1 MVLFDDRTAANHP
14 ALLDAARRGV
24 RGLRRKDAARALC
37 AAGQALAGG
46 ALAGATD
53 AGARVHRRAGG
64 TAQDARAAAL
74 ALALRPRRARLRRDD
89 QRVEGPARG
98 ARAAFHARTPRSDGR
113 ANL

>member
-1 MVLFDDRTAANHP
+1 MVDLARSAPAPHLCSNAARHGPFDGRTAANHP

-64 TAQDARAAAL
+64 TTQDARAAAL
-74 ALALRPRRARLRRDD
+74 ALALRP
-89 QRVEGPARG
+89 PG
-98 ARAAFHARTPRSDGR
+98 A
-113 ANL
+113 

>member
-1 MVLFDDRTAANHP
+1 TAPSHVPSGARTAASPP
-14 ALLDAARRGV
+14 ALLAPARRGV

-64 TAQDARAAAL
+64 TAQHARAAAL

-89 QRVEGPARG
+89 ERVEGSARG
-98 ARAAFHARTPRSDGR
+98 TPAACHARAPRSG
-113 ANL
+113 